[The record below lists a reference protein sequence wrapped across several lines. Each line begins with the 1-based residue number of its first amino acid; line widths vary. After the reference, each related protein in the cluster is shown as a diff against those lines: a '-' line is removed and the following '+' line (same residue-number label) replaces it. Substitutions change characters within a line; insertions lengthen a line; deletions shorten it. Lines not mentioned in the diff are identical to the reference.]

1 MTLSTTKNIYDVQVE
16 SVKPCEDDENKV
28 VVVLSCDRLDEALVE
43 SRVQSAEL
51 IFDEYQGL
59 KVPRSA
65 IRFQGDQK
73 GVYVILGKDV
83 TFNKDQ
89 CYLREAMIMCSLK
102 IPQTRIICCF
112 TIKFC

>member
-1 MTLSTTKNIYDVQVE
+1 ME

-43 SRVQSAEL
+43 SRVQSAKL

-73 GVYVILGKDV
+73 GVYVILGR
-83 TFNKDQ
+83 TLP
-89 CYLREAMIMCSLK
+89 LRRSMLFMRAMNMGD
-102 IPQTRIICCF
+102 P
-112 TIKFC
+112 